1 MILKLVFI
9 MFNFLFVDWIK
20 SVSREIKEICIG
32 ELRNRLI
39 LNDNCIF
46 SCGNIRIFIFCNN
59 IFNRKYF

>member
-32 ELRNRLI
+32 ELGNRLI
-39 LNDNCIF
+39 
-46 SCGNIRIFIFCNN
+46 
-59 IFNRKYF
+59 